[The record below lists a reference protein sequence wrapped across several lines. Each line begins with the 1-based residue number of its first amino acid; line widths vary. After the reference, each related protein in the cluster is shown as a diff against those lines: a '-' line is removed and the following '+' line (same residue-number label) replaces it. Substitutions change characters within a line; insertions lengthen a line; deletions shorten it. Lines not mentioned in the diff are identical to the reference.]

1 MRHDTTMEKK
11 KILYLITK
19 ATWGGAQKYVNDLA
33 TSLPKE
39 RFRIIVAY
47 GTHGKLAE
55 NLSYEGITIH
65 QFPSLDRDIAVIPD
79 IKSFLEIY
87 LYIKEIHPDI
97 VHLNSSKA
105 AALGALA
112 ARFTG
117 VRSIIFTVHG
127 WPFKEDRNALLR
139 FGLYLISWFTA
150 LLSHTVIVVS
160 KSDELRGK
168 RMWFVRKKIDYIPL
182 AFKSLEMYTR
192 ARAEESMFES
202 TDLFLN
208 SVRLVTIAELTPN
221 KGLRYGI
228 EMMKEL
234 EERTPQKYT
243 YSIIGDGEE
252 YSSLPN
258 YAKELGVSQ
267 SISFES
273 IASNKPPENLS
284 TEASRYLPAL
294 DIFILPSIKEGMPYV
309 LLEAAAAG
317 LPIVA
322 TEAVRSEA
330 SSIPNILIVP
340 SKSGDA
346 LASAVERISR
356 KTPSQ
361 VSLGTR
367 LFQHMFDSTMAR
379 YV

>member
-192 ARAEESMFES
+192 ARAEESM
-202 TDLFLN
+202 
-208 SVRLVTIAELTPN
+208 
-221 KGLRYGI
+221 
-228 EMMKEL
+228 
-234 EERTPQKYT
+234 

-284 TEASRYLPAL
+284 TEASRYLPAF

-322 TEAVRSEA
+322 TEAVRYEA